1 MFNTEIEQLLSN
13 LIVNGETIPVSFAFD
28 NGNKTKYVTY
38 VENYKDSAL
47 CADDELQAY
56 VCYYDF
62 DIYVKRGQGS
72 YYPIIEAINNILVA
86 NGWLRQVTRDSADMY
101 ESDTGY
107 FHKTICFAK
116 EREVNNG

>member
-1 MFNTEIEQLLSN
+1 MFNQEIERLFN
-13 LIVNGETIPVSFAFD
+13 NFVVNNENIPVSFAYD

-38 VENYKDSAL
+38 VENYKDNAL
-47 CADDELQAY
+47 NADDELQAC

-62 DIYVKRGQGS
+62 DVYVKRGQGS
-72 YYPIIEAINNILVA
+72 YYPIIEAINSILVN
-86 NGWLRQVTRDSADMY
+86 NGWMRQVSRESPDMY
-101 ESDTGY
+101 EADTGY